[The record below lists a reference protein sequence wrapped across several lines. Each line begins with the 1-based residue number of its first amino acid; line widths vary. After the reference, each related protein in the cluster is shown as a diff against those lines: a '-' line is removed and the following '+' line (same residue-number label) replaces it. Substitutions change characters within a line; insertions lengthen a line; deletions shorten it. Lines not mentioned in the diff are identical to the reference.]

1 MTDVPVVQSHIFK
14 KCAGYAQYRS
24 LSSTKSEN
32 KEAENVPPSPSLPRN
47 SHKSPS
53 AACADMDTEHT
64 EGNVPDGACI
74 CFSIAQDF
82 FLYHA
87 CH

>member
-1 MTDVPVVQSHIFK
+1 MTDVPVVQNHIFQ

-32 KEAENVPPSPSLPRN
+32 EEAENTPPSPNLQRH
-47 SHKSPS
+47 SHQSPS
-53 AACADMDTEHT
+53 AECADTVTKQT
-64 EGNVPDGACI
+64 EGVVPDGACI
-74 CFSIAQDF
+74 CFSTVQP

-87 CH
+87 RD